1 MFKIDNENTRTT
13 SMMSFWCFHYKLWTY
28 LTPFS
33 TVSIVVFDFDA
44 SWVWF
49 EDKLGKRLILCITK
63 DFFLQAIG
71 DKLFGK

>member
-1 MFKIDNENTRTT
+1 MFEIDNKNTRKRQ
-13 SMMSFWCFHYKLWTY
+13 WCHSGVFIINILI
-28 LTPFS
+28 PFS
-33 TVSIVVFDFDA
+33 TVSIAVFDFDA

-63 DFFLQAIG
+63 DFFLQTIG

>member
-1 MFKIDNENTRTT
+1 MFKIDNKNTRTT

-49 EDKLGKRLILCITK
+49 EDKLGKRLILCRTK
-63 DFFLQAIG
+63 DFFLQTIG

>member
-1 MFKIDNENTRTT
+1 MFKIDNKNTRTT

>member
-1 MFKIDNENTRTT
+1 MFKIDNKNTRTT

-33 TVSIVVFDFDA
+33 TVSIAVFDFDA

-63 DFFLQAIG
+63 DFFLQTIG
-71 DKLFGK
+71 DKFFGK